1 MGVPTRRW
9 APGAFQHGN
18 KDVDPTRLQ
27 FQKHLGPNEEGQN
40 EPWSNV
46 QILGVIDKKKHAR
59 FSEFFFRRGFQNRG
73 FVI

>member
-46 QILGVIDKKKHAR
+46 QIISWSWELLIKKNTEC
-59 FSEFFFRRGFQNRG
+59 SS
-73 FVI
+73 

>member
-46 QILGVIDKKKHAR
+46 QISWELQAVLIKKNTDEC
-59 FSEFFFRRGFQNRG
+59 SS
-73 FVI
+73 